1 MKDLFDGAPTPSPKS
16 SADRERERLKAEE
29 RRIRR
34 HLDAIRKQLQEAED
48 EERPYREAH
57 MLAKAALRDIW
68 RQTYDRDGVPLPIP
82 RSIMSRAAI
91 LAVYDRH
98 MLAGHGRFPFKRAL
112 QEIEAWLANAE
123 RELHGILA
131 ELAKLPD

>member
-34 HLDAIRKQLQEAED
+34 
-48 EERPYREAH
+48 REAH

-98 MLAGHGRFPFKRAL
+98 MLAGHGRFPFKRAV